1 MIDPTIKVPSE
12 AHPISI
18 VRGPGRVVVFVRGQV
33 IADTT
38 RALTLREADYPSV
51 FYIPRRD
58 VAMGSLR
65 RSRVASYCPYKGE
78 AAHFGIGDG
87 GSSDA
92 DVAWTYDAPYWAV
105 AELEGHLA
113 FDTACVDRIEVR

>member
-1 MIDPTIKVPSE
+1 MIDQTIEVPSE
-12 AHPISI
+12 GHPISI
-18 VRGPGRVVVFVRGQV
+18 VRSPGRVVVFVRGEV
-33 IADTT
+33 IADSE

-65 RSRVASYCPYKGE
+65 RSKLASYCPYKGD
-78 AAHFGIGDG
+78 ASHFGIGDG
-87 GSSDA
+87 GSSGA
-92 DVAWTYDAPYWAV
+92 DVAWSYDAPYWAV

-113 FDTACVDRIEVR
+113 FDPACVDRIEVR